1 MSVTGS
7 VKHQSRGRLRP
18 RVMIF
23 GDSEL
28 SARELA
34 SLLEDTGLEI
44 ALVRGT
50 GRLDRIGATL
60 PSAIVIEEQADR
72 GGWEL
77 SSRIRRKSDV
87 PIILVGESDS
97 EVSWVK
103 AAAYGIDCYMARP
116 FGSRELAAR
125 IKTLVRR
132 YDGTLRG
139 FAKTPEGWGGQ
150 CS

>member
-1 MSVTGS
+1 MAPVETAGS
-7 VKHQSRGRLRP
+7 ECGAKRRP
-18 RVMIF
+18 KVVVI
-23 GDSEL
+23 GDDEV

-34 SLLEDTGLEI
+34 SALEDAGLEI
-44 ALVRGT
+44 TTVPGGARID
-50 GRLDRIGATL
+50 RLGVPL
-60 PSAIVIEEQADR
+60 LSAIVIEERAGK

-77 SSRIRRKSDV
+77 CSRIRQKSDV
-87 PIILVGESDS
+87 PIILLGNSNS

-103 AAAYGIDCYMARP
+103 AAAYGVDCYLTKP

-139 FAKTPEGWGGQ
+139 FIGSAPEA
-150 CS
+150 